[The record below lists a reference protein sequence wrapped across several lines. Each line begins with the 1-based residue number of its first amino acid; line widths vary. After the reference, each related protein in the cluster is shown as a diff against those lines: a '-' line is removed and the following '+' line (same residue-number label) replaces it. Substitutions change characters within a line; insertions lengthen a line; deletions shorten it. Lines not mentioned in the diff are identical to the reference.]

1 MHILS
6 IYKESYAVVPLIYA
20 PPYAKVGFMINAEVV
35 KTGNEN
41 NVNLIRRFTKKVQG
55 SGVLPRVRSLRYAT
69 RKLSPYVRQKK
80 ALKVLKRREEVQ
92 ELIKLGKM
100 SEHTRGGKK

>member
-1 MHILS
+1 
-6 IYKESYAVVPLIYA
+6 
-20 PPYAKVGFMINAEVV
+20 MINAEVV
-35 KTGNEN
+35 KNGSEN

-80 ALKVLKRREEVQ
+80 ALKTLRKREEVA

-100 SEHTRGGKK
+100 TEHTRGGKK